1 MKQDFVPLN
10 RTNLQKVLGD
20 SLSHIRF
27 SLMTKEEFA
36 FIVRDESTRLIDDAS
51 IVDIFVNLTLN
62 SNSSSETSPSSLK
75 QSNHQL
81 RKFNNTP
88 RCCLSGNEQVIN
100 RFSQVE
106 SRWGYSGTSDRVR
119 FSVNRRI
126 FVVGFGLYGSIYG
139 KAEYQALIQ
148 LIHYESSMV
157 IGNLV
162 LKNFFLF

>member
-75 QSNHQL
+75 QNNHQL

-106 SRWGYSGTSDRVR
+106 S
-119 FSVNRRI
+119 
-126 FVVGFGLYGSIYG
+126 
-139 KAEYQALIQ
+139 
-148 LIHYESSMV
+148 SS
-157 IGNLV
+157 
-162 LKNFFLF
+162 